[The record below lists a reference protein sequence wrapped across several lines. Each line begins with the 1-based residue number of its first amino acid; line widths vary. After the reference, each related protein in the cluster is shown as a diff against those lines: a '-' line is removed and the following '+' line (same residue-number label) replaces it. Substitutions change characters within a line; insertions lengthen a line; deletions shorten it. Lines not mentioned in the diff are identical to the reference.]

1 MTVLNIII
9 IISETRWLVDSIINA
24 AQYMLQM
31 LRGIPGVLFGL
42 LVDILMCEKSIYTNI
57 A

>member
-31 LRGIPGVLFGL
+31 LRGIPGLQNSSLGYWL
-42 LVDILMCEKSIYTNI
+42 TY
-57 A
+57 